1 MFSLIEA
8 AGWPIWFLILASVAA
23 LALILERSLAL
34 RRTKI
39 VPSGVFDE
47 VMGLHGSHALSPE
60 MNARLAASSPLGRV
74 LAAGIAHAR
83 FGRAR
88 MKEAMEDSGRLV
100 AHELDRFLSAIGTI
114 ATVAPLLGLFGTV
127 VGMIEIFG
135 AQAPGGTNPQQL
147 AHGIS
152 VALYNTAL
160 GILIAIPAL
169 IAYRHFRARVDA
181 YLVEMEEM
189 ALRLADA
196 LAPDEPALGVQSM
209 HAAGA
214 AGHAGPVPAAPAP
227 GAPAGQVAPAA
238 AAQAEAG
245 QRAATA
251 SMLAAAARKPVERLT
266 ARSAGPSRTGSAA

>member
-1 MFSLIEA
+1 
-8 AGWPIWFLILASVAA
+8 
-23 LALILERSLAL
+23 
-34 RRTKI
+34 
-39 VPSGVFDE
+39 
-47 VMGLHGSHALSPE
+47 
-60 MNARLAASSPLGRV
+60 
-74 LAAGIAHAR
+74 
-83 FGRAR
+83 
-88 MKEAMEDSGRLV
+88 
-100 AHELDRFLSAIGTI
+100 
-114 ATVAPLLGLFGTV
+114 
-127 VGMIEIFG
+127 
-135 AQAPGGTNPQQL
+135 NPQQL

-266 ARSAGPSRTGSAA
+266 ARSAG